1 MARLPVLRTT
11 PLFSTVV
18 REMDEMQNR
27 LRRFLQEGFPFEPLP
42 VTEPLGWTPVVE
54 IVENDKEY
62 VLTAELP
69 GLKKDNVEV
78 QYQDGVLTIR
88 GEKKEERRE
97 GTGDSRYLLWE
108 RSYGAFQRSFT
119 LPSDV
124 DANKIEATF
133 SDGVLTVR
141 MPKTAEARAKGRKI
155 EIKAS

>member
-11 PLFSTVV
+11 PLFSSVV

-42 VTEPLGWTPVVE
+42 VTESLGWTPVVE

-88 GEKKEERRE
+88 GEKKEERKE
-97 GTGDSRYLLWE
+97 GNGDSRYLLWE

-124 DANKIEATF
+124 DANKIEAAF

-141 MPKTAEARAKGRKI
+141 MPKTAEARTKGRKI